1 MFKKTLFIIL
11 ISTLTTASFAQ
22 PSPVS
27 AEKVYKE
34 WQVLADS
41 KNMVE
46 IFYCVVKCNGVNKI
60 NLMIF
65 NDSTG
70 DQDIQ
75 FALDI
80 TNNADNQHFT
90 VSKKFSAQKGIFHKA
105 TCDSDTLNELK
116 ITLPDGYDASGISVK
131 QTL

>member
-11 ISTLTTASFAQ
+11 ISTLTTALFAQ

-105 TCDSDTLNELK
+105 TCDSDTLSELK
-116 ITLPDGYDASGISVK
+116 ITLPDGYDASDISVK